1 MDDCAIDEEQ
11 ADWRELA
18 AKKFREYLD
27 GLDEKQY
34 LDDEVAAAAEI
45 GQEPV
50 DLYALFAEM
59 TALKTEVALQSR
71 NSQTL
76 VTETREETKKF
87 NQELGSHGAAL
98 EEISSFIKS
107 RMPSERRE
115 ARKNA
120 LLEITALRE
129 SIFNALESGRSVRN
143 SCRSWFKKQHKTND
157 AFVEIME
164 RLLAI
169 SDESLTR
176 LNLTP
181 VAKIGQ
187 PFDSK
192 IMRSVAVTGKGDVD
206 ENSVSAVVRQ
216 GYMHESTLLSI
227 ADVEVKK

>member
-27 GLDEKQY
+27 GLDEKKY
-34 LDDEVAAAAEI
+34 LDEGAKAAAEI
-45 GQEPV
+45 GKESV

-59 TALKTEVALQSR
+59 TALKTEVVLHSR

-76 VTETREETKKF
+76 VAETREETKKF
-87 NQELGSHGAAL
+87 NQELGSHGTAL
-98 EEISSFIKS
+98 DEISSFIKS

-115 ARKNA
+115 ARRDA

-143 SCRSWFKKQHKTND
+143 SCRSWFKKQHTAND

-169 SDESLTR
+169 SDEALKR

-181 VAKIGQ
+181 VAKAGQ
-187 PFDSK
+187 PFDAR
-192 IMRSVAVTGKGDVD
+192 IMRAVAVTGNGEMS

-216 GYMHESTLLSI
+216 GYMHESTLLNI